1 LTNYLQTI
9 VKLLF
14 FQIHKDALERLLKQK
29 LKFWK
34 INDFDGTIQ
43 EKCTKITYF
52 GKMIIRCAYFSVLP
66 GTFFFDMQ
74 PFTTGSLP
82 SRCYVPEGWFTG
94 LIVLF
99 WYVSCLSTTSMP
111 MADGLFFSFAVS
123 LIVQFKLLRHKFKNM
138 KLLKNQSEVKV
149 WNELKQLVDHH
160 NFLLR
165 YKITKFLF
173 FILTTLLVIAKISTQ
188 LIKDC
193 FLGYFS

>member
-1 LTNYLQTI
+1 
-9 VKLLF
+9 
-14 FQIHKDALERLLKQK
+14 
-29 LKFWK
+29 
-34 INDFDGTIQ
+34 
-43 EKCTKITYF
+43 
-52 GKMIIRCAYFSVLP
+52 MIIRCAYFSVLP
-66 GTFFFDMQ
+66 GTLFFDMQ

-165 YKITKFLF
+165 YTIINFLF

-193 FLGYFS
+193 FLGYFSQQQLLVRSQFSFSCNRKLKFIWCFNSHPKYRIIFLEGLGLTE

>member
-1 LTNYLQTI
+1 
-9 VKLLF
+9 
-14 FQIHKDALERLLKQK
+14 
-29 LKFWK
+29 
-34 INDFDGTIQ
+34 
-43 EKCTKITYF
+43 
-52 GKMIIRCAYFSVLP
+52 MIIRCAYFSVLP
-66 GTFFFDMQ
+66 GTLFFDMQ

-160 NFLLR
+160 NFLLSR
-165 YKITKFLF
+165 VADAIYTSQWYEMNNNEFRKC
-173 FILTTLLVIAKISTQ
+173 LVVI
-188 LIKDC
+188 LIKAQKAII
-193 FLGYFS
+193 FSGYGIVYINLQTFVVVSF